1 MSDMLTA
8 AIRTAALGLL
18 ARREHSRDELLQKL
32 LKRFRDSDDSTC
44 AYIPAVLDD
53 LESKNY
59 QSDSRFAEAYVKHRA
74 DSGKGPLR
82 IIQEL
87 RERGVSE
94 HLIDA
99 FVVSDDERWELMAA
113 DIAHRRFSKVKDGS
127 DNDTKKKLQGKQLRF
142 LQYRGFTFDQIN
154 RVISL

>member
-1 MSDMLTA
+1 MPEMLTA
-8 AIRTAALGLL
+8 AIRDAALGLL
-18 ARREHSRDELLQKL
+18 ARREHSREELLQKL
-32 LKRFRDSDDSTC
+32 LKRFRDNDGSTC

-53 LESKNY
+53 LEQQNY

-74 DSGKGPLR
+74 NSGKGPLR

-94 HLIDA
+94 DLISA
-99 FVVSDDERWELMAA
+99 FVISDDERWELMAA
-113 DIAHRRFSKVKDGS
+113 DIAHRRFANVKSAGDH
-127 DNDTKKKLQGKQLRF
+127 DTKMKLQGKQLRF

-154 RVISL
+154 RAIGL